1 MMMMPLRGTVIIRF
15 CTVWFWLLLGG
26 CGVELPSEQERVRPV
41 KAMKIVDFAGM
52 VGRTFPGRAKATQE
66 VDLAFEVDGTLAKR
80 PVNIG
85 DTVDQGELIAQLDQR
100 RFLAELKAAEAQ
112 VTKDKANFERAEELI
127 ERDFISKTQYD
138 ELEARLAIAESNLD
152 LAQKALADSV
162 IEAPFAGVIANLF
175 VDNYTAV
182 KPKQPVARLLD
193 ASRIEFVV
201 NIPEQF
207 ISMAR
212 RVHNLRVRFDAFADV
227 EIPAEIK
234 EIGSE
239 ATQATRTYPVTLI
252 MDQPDGVQ
260 ILPGMAGVA
269 TGEGVEEASG
279 GTSVDVPVTAVFSP
293 DGNGESYVWVIDENN
308 MTVSRRPVVVESLA
322 NTGITLSEGLQPGE
336 WIAIAGVHYLEDGQ
350 KVRIL
355 DSGGEG

>member
-1 MMMMPLRGTVIIRF
+1 MMMPLRGTVITGF
-15 CTVWFWLLLGG
+15 CTVWFCLLLGG
-26 CGVELPSEQERVRPV
+26 CGVEPPSEQERVRPV
-41 KAMKIVDFAGM
+41 KALKIADFAGM
-52 VGRTFPGRAKATQE
+52 AGRTFPGRAKATQE
-66 VDLAFEVDGTLAKR
+66 VDLAFEVPGTLAKR

-127 ERDFISKTQYD
+127 KQDFISKTQYD
-138 ELEARLAIAESNLD
+138 ELEARLAVAESNLD

-207 ISMAR
+207 ISLAR
-212 RVHNLRVRFDAFADV
+212 RVHNLRVTFDAFADV

-252 MDQPDGVQ
+252 MDQPDGVR

-269 TGEGVEEASG
+269 TGAGVEEASG

-336 WIAIAGVHYLEDGQ
+336 WIAIAGVHYLEEGQ

-355 DSGGEG
+355 DGGGEG